1 MTFIKT
7 KNLTFKYKEDEPEAI
22 KNISIEIEK
31 GSYTAILGHNGS
43 GKSTLAKL
51 MCGILQPVTGE
62 VNVGGFLTS
71 SEQDIYKIRESCGM
85 VFQNPDNQIVAS
97 VVEEDVAFAPENL
110 GVEPK
115 EIRKIVDDCLK
126 TVGME
131 QYTLHSTYKLSG
143 GQKQRVA
150 IAGVLAMSPD
160 CIIFDEATAML
171 DPTGRKDITAAMKKL
186 NKEKN
191 ITVIT
196 ITHYMNEAIEADRV
210 IVLNKGE
217 VFLDGTP
224 KEIFSKVEKLKSV
237 SLSVPQVTEL
247 LYMLDND
254 GYDFPNG
261 ILHTMEAAEEIEK
274 KVSTVRNG
282 STNQ

>member
-7 KNLTFKYKEDEPEAI
+7 DNLTFKYRDDEPEVV
-22 KNISIEIEK
+22 KNISLEIEK

-51 MCGILQPVTGE
+51 LCGILQPVSGS
-62 VNVGGFLTS
+62 VIVGGYLTS
-71 SEQDIYKIRESCGM
+71 NEQDIYKIRESCGM

-110 GVEPK
+110 GVPPK

-131 QYTLHSTYKLSG
+131 QYALHSTYKLSG

-150 IAGVLAMSPD
+150 IAGVLAMNPS

-171 DPTGRKDITAAMKKL
+171 DPTGRKDIAAAMKKL
-186 NKEKN
+186 NKEKG

-210 IVLNKGE
+210 IVLNRGE

-224 KEIFSKVEKLKSV
+224 KEIFSEVEKLKSV
-237 SLSVPQVTEL
+237 ALSVPQVTEL
-247 LYMLDND
+247 LYLLQSD
-254 GYDFPNG
+254 GYDFPKG
-261 ILHTMEAAEEIEK
+261 ILHTMEAADILEN
-274 KVSTVRNG
+274 KVNLKSIGGNDR
-282 STNQ
+282 